1 MKLSNFISGV
11 INGITATALIAVVGT
26 QLYASDHSWS
36 RKEIVRITHNDVY
49 CLRQN
54 IFFEARNQTV
64 EGQVAVA
71 WVTLNRLDNS
81 IYPDTICGV
90 VKQAKRDSSGKVI
103 RNMCHFSW
111 YCDGKSDKPK
121 NTKAYAKALMI
132 AHGVYHGN
140 LDDFVEGAT
149 HYHAHYVTPEWAKT
163 KTMTVRINDHIFY
176 RWE

>member
-1 MKLSNFISGV
+1 MLS
-11 INGITATALIAVVGT
+11 AALMCLALNVYHEARSEPVVG
-26 QLYASDHSWS
+26 QYAVAHVTINRVQSNRWP
-36 RKEIVRITHNDVY
+36 NDV
-49 CLRQN
+49 CK
-54 IFFEARNQTV
+54 
-64 EGQVAVA
+64 
-71 WVTLNRLDNS
+71 
-81 IYPDTICGV
+81 V
-90 VKQAKRDSSGKVI
+90 VKQGYHKGRY
-103 RNMCHFSW
+103 RCQFSW